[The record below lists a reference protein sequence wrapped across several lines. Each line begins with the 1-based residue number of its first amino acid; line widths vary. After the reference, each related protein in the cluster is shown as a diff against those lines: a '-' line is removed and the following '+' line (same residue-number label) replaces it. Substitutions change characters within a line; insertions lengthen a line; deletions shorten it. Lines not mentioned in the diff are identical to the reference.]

1 MPGTRASTDLPRN
14 VRRRTEPDAPGAPA
28 SADTRRVP
36 LPQGRDLPPDVVR
49 DIVGRLASQP
59 HGHIRAR
66 TMLTVAAIRK
76 EVYDEVRLAPAII
89 EPRAKSFM
97 AERTIQFHFGS
108 VDRMIE
114 SIRQMHDKAREP
126 VTAWHREQAFSDMKP
141 LPARDWRWMLGVPR
155 SGGAPFRGT
164 LQDIEERIQMF
175 GALDG
180 RQRMD
185 VVERMLHIPDAQD
198 RRSAQRLLEAVL
210 EMAGPAEMQ
219 QWSRRIEEKRTEILH
234 EEAARLEPLL
244 SGEATYTRER
254 LTAMELV
261 ERQFPLLF
269 FRSRNTV
276 FDRFMEGPDDVAK
289 HAGLRALAGHL
300 HALDTVRKERL
311 FDAVVPALSPSG
323 TRPQREALERMALQ
337 LGEFSDAKQAEF
349 VQRVMADGDTARQTK
364 MQGLLLGG
372 VDARV
377 PDILREA
384 LLSGLEAHPPGTAR
398 AAGTAAAIAKGA
410 KGAEGGEGAGFG
422 HLSPPQRER
431 LARMGFA
438 DIQAAGGGEA
448 RGHLLRALA
457 SRFQHLGAGSRGN
470 TIGLL
475 VAGESSQHKA
485 AGIAHVLAQAG
496 ARIPQA
502 GEARLVQALLAGQD
516 GPGQVPVVLRSPGF
530 ARLSPQHRQ
539 DLLHA
544 AGIQDPSPW
553 VPGFPMEGGVNHP
566 REFLKALVHG
576 LSHMD
581 AGALQATVGS
591 LPEAT
596 QREIGGAFEFELMM
610 TNVWDRKEHHALLQA
625 GLDVFEDVTPH
636 PAVREGIDATRRRLR
651 ALSRLPGDAED
662 GSGAG
667 VS

>member
-1 MPGTRASTDLPRN
+1 MPSTRASTDLPRN
-14 VRRRTEPDAPGAPA
+14 VRRRTEADAPCAPA

-49 DIVGRLASQP
+49 DIAGRLASQP

-97 AERTIQFHFGS
+97 AERTIQLHFGS

-126 VTAWHREQAFSDMKP
+126 VAAWHREQAFSEMNP
-141 LPARDWRWMLGVPR
+141 LPSRDWRWMLGVPR
-155 SGGAPFRGT
+155 PGGAPFRGSCRT
-164 LQDIEERIQMF
+164 SKSGSRCSARRMAASAWMWWSACSTF
-175 GALDG
+175 RMRRTVAVRSGSW
-180 RQRMD
+180 RQY
-185 VVERMLHIPDAQD
+185 
-198 RRSAQRLLEAVL
+198 
-210 EMAGPAEMQ
+210 
-219 QWSRRIEEKRTEILH
+219 SRW
-234 EEAARLEPLL
+234 P
-244 SGEATYTRER
+244 G
-254 LTAMELV
+254 
-261 ERQFPLLF
+261 
-269 FRSRNTV
+269 
-276 FDRFMEGPDDVAK
+276 
-289 HAGLRALAGHL
+289 

-337 LGEFSDAKQAEF
+337 LGEFSDAKQADF

-398 AAGTAAAIAKGA
+398 AAGTAAAIAKGT
-410 KGAEGGEGAGFG
+410 EGGEGAGFG

-475 VAGESSQHKA
+475 VAANPRRTRLPASPTSSRRPCSLGRTDQA
-485 AGIAHVLAQAG
+485 RSRWCSGRPDSPGSRRSIA
-496 ARIPQA
+496 RTSCTPQA
-502 GEARLVQALLAGQD
+502 SRT
-516 GPGQVPVVLRSPGF
+516 P
-530 ARLSPQHRQ
+530 
-539 DLLHA
+539 
-544 AGIQDPSPW
+544 
-553 VPGFPMEGGVNHP
+553 VPGCRAF
-566 REFLKALVHG
+566 RWKAG
-576 LSHMD
+576 
-581 AGALQATVGS
+581 
-591 LPEAT
+591 
-596 QREIGGAFEFELMM
+596 
-610 TNVWDRKEHHALLQA
+610 
-625 GLDVFEDVTPH
+625 
-636 PAVREGIDATRRRLR
+636 
-651 ALSRLPGDAED
+651 
-662 GSGAG
+662 
-667 VS
+667 

>member
-14 VRRRTEPDAPGAPA
+14 VRRRTATDTPGASG
-28 SADTRRVP
+28 SADTRRAP

-108 VDRMIE
+108 VDRMTE

-141 LPARDWRWMLGVPR
+141 LLARDWRWMLGVPR
-155 SGGAPFRGT
+155 SGGTPFRGT

-185 VVERMLHIPDAQD
+185 VVERMLHIPDVQD
-198 RRSAQRLLEAVL
+198 RRSAQRLLAAVL

-244 SGEATYTRER
+244 SGGATYTRER

-300 HALDTVRKERL
+300 HALDTDRKERL
-311 FDAVVPALSPSG
+311 LDAVVPALSPSG

-337 LGEFSDAKQAEF
+337 LGELSDARQADF
-349 VQRVMADGDTARQTK
+349 VQRVMADGDTTRQLK
-364 MQGLLLGG
+364 MLGLLLGG
-372 VDARV
+372 VDGRV
-377 PDILREA
+377 PDIRREA
-384 LLSGLEAHPPGTAR
+384 LLSRLQAHPPGTAR
-398 AAGTAAAIAKGA
+398 AAGTAAAIA
-410 KGAEGGEGAGFG
+410 EGAGFG
-422 HLSPPQRER
+422 HLPSSQRER

-438 DIQAAGGGEA
+438 DLQSAGGGEA

-475 VAGESSQHKA
+475 VAGETSQGKVV
-485 AGIAHVLAQAG
+485 GIAHVLAQAEV
-496 ARIPQA
+496 RIPQA
-502 GEARLVQALLAGQD
+502 SEARLLQVLLAGQD
-516 GPGQVPVVLRSPGF
+516 GSGQIPVVLRSPGF
-530 ARLSPQHRQ
+530 ARLSLQHRQ

-576 LSHMD
+576 LSCMD
-581 AGALQATVGS
+581 VGALQATVGS

-596 QREIGGAFEFELMM
+596 QREIGAAFEFELMM
-610 TNVWDRKEHHALLQA
+610 TNVWDRKEDHALLQA

-651 ALSRLPGDAED
+651 ALSRLPGDPED
-662 GSGAG
+662 G
-667 VS
+667 